1 MARPV
6 RCTTDEEPP
15 VLDISDDESCA
26 SLPHILFSEDEIY
39 RIDEED
45 EDEDSDAGDHEDSGA
60 DDHLPPW
67 LWARGPWAA
76 QREDDGNATQG
87 SDSDL
92 HEDDPHS
99 PDDDDHYAVDSDPQ
113 QLPIKGATATSMRI
127 RRRTSK
133 RATAT
138 ATSMRMTPMR

>member
-1 MARPV
+1 MDRPV
-6 RCTTDEEPP
+6 RCTIDEEPP

-26 SLPHILFSEDEIY
+26 SLASLPRILSNSDDEPY
-39 RIDEED
+39 AIDEED
-45 EDEDSDAGDHEDSGA
+45 EDEDNDA

-92 HEDDPHS
+92 
-99 PDDDDHYAVDSDPQ
+99 
-113 QLPIKGATATSMRI
+113 ATRTDRIRVTCLVFSLARKTSMQFCQNCKVTLSQQIWRKV
-127 RRRTSK
+127 THS
-133 RATAT
+133 A
-138 ATSMRMTPMR
+138 S